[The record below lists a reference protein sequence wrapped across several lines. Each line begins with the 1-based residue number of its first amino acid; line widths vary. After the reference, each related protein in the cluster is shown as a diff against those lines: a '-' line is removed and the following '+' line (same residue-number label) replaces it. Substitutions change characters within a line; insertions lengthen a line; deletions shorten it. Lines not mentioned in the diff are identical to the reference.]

1 MIPTQDLVL
10 DLIYTYCC
18 RQTSICWKRREDLPA
33 PLASATSTLSLAS
46 VATRGSGGGGTPR
59 GSLGGGGAHNECLCV
74 EIFGSNCL
82 GFHNTPNTL
91 LHEIVTKLQELEVV
105 ESVSSG
111 IASVISDYTA
121 NMPPVLDTGSTLRKV
136 VRLVGTDILMYT
148 AKFCDT
154 FIRCAGGAAV
164 ARGRVQREDHDRGD
178 RGAGGVRLQAQHAHQ
193 HRPGHQ
199 GLLLHQGPGGT
210 IRLLQGDYYLQS
222 SIDLIII
229 LML

>member
-1 MIPTQDLVL
+1 MILSTP
-10 DLIYTYCC
+10 IF

-59 GSLGGGGAHNECLCV
+59 GSLGGGGGGAHNECLCV

-111 IASVISDYTA
+111 IARVISDYTA

-136 VRLVGTDILMYT
+136 VRLVGTYNITLPRS
-148 AKFCDT
+148 FVDT
-154 FIRCAGGAAV
+154 FTCC
-164 ARGRVQREDHDRGD
+164 VQ
-178 RGAGGVRLQAQHAHQ
+178 
-193 HRPGHQ
+193 
-199 GLLLHQGPGGT
+199 
-210 IRLLQGDYYLQS
+210 
-222 SIDLIII
+222 
-229 LML
+229 